1 MTISLS
7 LLFEAINQVKDEH
20 ELRSQL
26 VPKIGE
32 YFAAKRSG
40 IFFFD
45 QLPLAGLKPAGN
57 VIKLF
62 ILMAGESMSATLE
75 PQKHE
80 LGKHNMPLLTPTSM
94 PPYRL
99 TLSRS
104 ARSV

>member
-26 VPKIGE
+26 VAKIGE
-32 YFAAKRSG
+32 YFAAKRSR

-57 VIKLF
+57 VIKLQK
-62 ILMAGESMSATLE
+62 IES
-75 PQKHE
+75 KHIN
-80 LGKHNMPLLTPTSM
+80 LRTRIK
-94 PPYRL
+94 RL
-99 TLSRS
+99 
-104 ARSV
+104 ARRTIG